1 MEFVDLATEYCDL
14 NVFNAESRN
23 IIMWSAKLFDRRS
36 GCSVEDLS
44 PAAIAQFKK
53 ETLRKAKAVTY
64 NGYLRY
70 LRLLGDFGVEHG
82 YLHKNWFRYA
92 KTAPLEQPLPKVM
105 SDNTMWQLVE
115 YVAEKSNRCRPNWFW
130 IAVIKTLYSTGIRRR
145 QIVGI
150 RVKDVDF
157 ESRHLFLR
165 ANTSKTGREWCIPLH
180 DSAIEAIQEV
190 IEKSEKI
197 LQRALRPDEPIFNVC
212 RFNRRY
218 QPDDNN
224 PDFMRARSVTDFFKG
239 VKSRTGLKVGAHRF
253 RHTVATKLCNPTG
266 KEVEPDIFGVQSL
279 LGHTSVQT
287 TRNYVQTSVTRLE
300 RLVDTLE
307 IPALMGRTLSR

>member
-1 MEFVDLATEYCDL
+1 MEFVELATEYCDL
-14 NVFNAESRN
+14 NVFNEESRS
-23 IIMWSAKLFDRRS
+23 IIMWSAKLFDRRAR
-36 GCSVEDLS
+36 CSVENLS
-44 PAAIAQFKK
+44 PAAIAQFKS

-82 YLHKNWFRYA
+82 YMQKNWFRHA
-92 KTAPLEQPLPKVM
+92 KTAPSEQPLPKVM
-105 SDNTMWQLVE
+105 SDNTLWQLVD
-115 YVAEKSNRCRPNWFW
+115 YVADRPNRCRPNWFW

-150 RVKDVDF
+150 RRKDVDF
-157 ESRHLFLR
+157 DKSQLLLR
-165 ANTSKTGREWCIPLH
+165 LETSKTGREWSIPLH
-180 DSAIEAIQEV
+180 EMALDAIREV
-190 IEKSEKI
+190 IDRTEVVLGRP
-197 LQRALRPDEPIFNVC
+197 LQPEEPVFNVC
-212 RFNRRY
+212 RFNHRY
-218 QPDDNN
+218 QPDEGN

-239 VKSRTGLKVGAHRF
+239 VKAKTGLKVGAHRF
-253 RHTVATKLCNPTG
+253 RHTVATKLCNPTE

-287 TRNYVQTSVTRLE
+287 TRCYVQTSVSRLE

-307 IPALMGRTLSR
+307 IPALMGKTLSR